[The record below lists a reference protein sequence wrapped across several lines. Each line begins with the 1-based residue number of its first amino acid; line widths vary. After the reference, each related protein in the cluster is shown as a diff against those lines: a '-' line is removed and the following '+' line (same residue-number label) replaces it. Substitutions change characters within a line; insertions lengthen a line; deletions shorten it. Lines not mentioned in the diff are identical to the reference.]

1 MTIDRVTTL
10 QAMPIFGA
18 VNAAAITWLLDGA
31 DFPSV
36 CRDEVVF
43 REGERDASVYVVE
56 AGRFVVWRQW
66 QGEGHRLRELGVG
79 DCFGEMAL
87 IDCQPRSATVVARE
101 DGRLIRITSARLMGL
116 YGRDPE
122 QYTLIMLNL
131 GRELCR
137 RLRDADTRLFV
148 ADRAQGSSVR

>member
-1 MTIDRVTTL
+1 MAVDRVATL

-18 VNAAAITWLLDGA
+18 VDAAAITWLLDGA
-31 DFPSV
+31 DYPAV
-36 CRDEVVF
+36 RRGDIVF
-43 REGERDASVYVVE
+43 REGDRDVSVYVVE
-56 AGRFVVWRQW
+56 AGRFVVRRQW
-66 QGEGHRLRELGVG
+66 QGVDYRLRELGVG

-87 IDCQPRSATVVARE
+87 IDCQPRSATVFARE
-101 DGRLIRITSARLMGL
+101 DGRLIRITSARLMAL
-116 YGRDPE
+116 YAQDPE

-148 ADRAQGSSVR
+148 ADRSQ